1 MTGISAQDDW
11 IRKEIQQKKI
21 TQICHFTRVKALRS
35 IKEHGIRSSRYLQSS
50 NIPFTQS
57 DESRWDGL
65 DMNTCY
71 SVQFPNVRVL
81 NAFIKEHKTNVEDWV
96 ILLINPEILYDKF
109 ASIKFC
115 ETNAAYK
122 GADLKYGKE
131 GFKAMFA
138 NQVTT
143 KKGQI
148 RRNKFFHLY
157 STTDLQAEILLNRKV
172 TWDQIKSA
180 IFFSESQSQKMNQ
193 IDPTKKVFVSQNSFD
208 LDYIEMQRLNSYPDK
223 RKN

>member
-11 IRKEIQQKKI
+11 IREEIEGRGI

-35 IKEHGIRSSRYLQSS
+35 IKEHGIRSSRYLQSK
-50 NIPFTQS
+50 NIPFTQN
-57 DESRWDGL
+57 DESRSEGL

-81 NAFIKEHKTNVEDWV
+81 KAFIRRHETNPEDWV

-115 ETNAAYK
+115 ATNAAFEN
-122 GADLKYGKE
+122 GEHLKYGKE
-131 GFKAMFA
+131 GFNAMFA
-138 NQVTT
+138 DQVTT
-143 KKGQI
+143 REGPK
-148 RRNKFFHLY
+148 RRNESFHPY

-180 IFFSESQSQKMNQ
+180 IFFSESQSMKMNQ
-193 IDPTKKVFVSQNSFD
+193 IDPTKRVLSHRDSFD
-208 LDYIEMQRLNSYPDK
+208 LQYIKMKRLKQSY
-223 RKN
+223 R

>member
-1 MTGISAQDDW
+1 
-11 IRKEIQQKKI
+11 
-21 TQICHFTRVKALRS
+21 
-35 IKEHGIRSSRYLQSS
+35 
-50 NIPFTQS
+50 
-57 DESRWDGL
+57 
-65 DMNTCY
+65 MNTCY

-81 NAFIKEHKTNVEDWV
+81 NAFIKRHKKNPEDWV

-115 ETNAAYK
+115 ETNAAFEK
-122 GADLKYGKE
+122 GKHLKYGKE
-131 GFKAMFA
+131 GFNAMFA

-148 RRNKFFHLY
+148 RRNKSLHPY

-208 LDYIEMQRLNSYPDK
+208 LDYIKMKRLNSYPDK
-223 RKN
+223 RRN